1 MRAIV
6 LVGGEG
12 TRLRPLTLTTPKQML
27 PVVDEPMIVRVL
39 ESLARHGVDEAVL
52 SLRYMPDAFIEAFPD
67 ELAQGVRLRYAVE
80 PEPLDT
86 AGAVRFAA
94 LAAGVEETFLVV
106 NGDVLTDIDLSAQ
119 IEFHR
124 RRGAEATIALTP
136 VPDPSAFGVVPTDE
150 RGCVTAFIEK
160 PPVGQA
166 PTNLI
171 NAGMYVLEPSV
182 LSRIAAS
189 GRVSIERETFPAL
202 VAEHSLY
209 ALASEAYWLDTGTP
223 AKYLEAQLD
232 IVAGRRA
239 FATPPASA
247 ETSPRVFVAP
257 GAVVDGE
264 LEAASYVGSGARV
277 AAGAAVCGSVVSAG
291 AVVETGAKVI
301 RSALLPSAVVGAGC
315 LIEDSIV
322 GLRSHVGEH
331 SRLVSDSV
339 IGADEELAAG
349 SDLSGARVP
358 TGVAG

>member
-39 ESLARHGVDEAVL
+39 ECLARHGVDEAIL
-52 SLRYMPDAFIEAFPD
+52 SLRYMPDAFIEAFPGQR
-67 ELAQGVRLRYAVE
+67 AQGVRVIYVVE
-80 PEPLDT
+80 PEPMDT

-94 LAAGVEETFLVV
+94 AHVGLDATFLVV
-106 NGDVLTDIDLSAQ
+106 NGDVLTDIDLTAQ

-124 RRGAEATIALTP
+124 ERGAEATIALTP

-160 PPVGQA
+160 PPAGQA

-182 LSRIAAS
+182 LSRIAAG

-209 ALASEAYWLDTGTP
+209 ALASDAYWLDTGTP

-232 IVAGRRA
+232 IVAGRRVYA
-239 FATPPASA
+239 SPPPSD
-247 ETSPRVFVAP
+247 ETSPRVFVAA
-257 GAVVDGE
+257 GALVEGE
-264 LEAASYVGSGARV
+264 LEPASYVGTGARV
-277 AAGAAVCGSVVSAG
+277 GAGATVRGSVVSTG

-301 RSALLPSAVVGAGC
+301 RSALLPSAVVSAGC
-315 LIEDSIV
+315 LIEDSIL
-322 GLRSHVGEH
+322 GPRSHVGEH
-331 SRLVSDSV
+331 SRLVADSV
-339 IGADEELAAG
+339 VGADQRVAPG
-349 SDLSGARVP
+349 SDLAGARVP
-358 TGVAG
+358 AGVPA